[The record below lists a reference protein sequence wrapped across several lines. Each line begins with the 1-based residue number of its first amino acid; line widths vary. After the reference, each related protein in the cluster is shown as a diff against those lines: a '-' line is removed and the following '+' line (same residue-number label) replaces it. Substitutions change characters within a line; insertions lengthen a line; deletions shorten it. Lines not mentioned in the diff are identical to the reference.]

1 MFGYRADMPAG
12 RGGKAADAS
21 LTVIIDR
28 LRSRAGDVVGLIQQH
43 LADEI
48 IELRGDPQLLELLRA
63 SVAGNVETVFDALS
77 YGIDIERVEP
87 PTAALEYARRV
98 AQHGIPAN
106 ALVRAYRLGQQ
117 QMLQQVLVEVRAAG
131 LDAELALDVFD
142 AISDVTFRYIDWI
155 SQQVVASYET
165 ERERWVENRN
175 SIRALRAR
183 ELLDA
188 ASGPVDTDAAS
199 AGLRYPLRRNH
210 LALILWAEAHDAPG
224 RELLGLERFLR
235 DLSGALELRDSP
247 LFIAADRVSAW
258 GWLPLVPDRSHE
270 PIAQIRSWMAEYPD
284 QLYVA
289 AGTAQPGID
298 GFRRSHRQAQNARR
312 VMLAG
317 PSDRRFIA
325 AGEPGVLAAALLGED
340 PAQMQVWVSETLG
353 RLATDTDNDAR
364 LRRTLQVF
372 LSENSSY
379 KAAAEQLSLHHNSVK
394 YRVQRAVERRG
405 RPIVDDRLDVELALL
420 ACRNFGNTVLTSPD
434 SADHIR

>member
-1 MFGYRADMPAG
+1 MAVGHGG
-12 RGGKAADAS
+12 RSVDAS
-21 LTVIIDR
+21 VTVIIDR
-28 LRSRAGDVVGLIQQH
+28 LRDRAVDVVGLIQHH

-48 IELRGDPQLLELLRA
+48 IELRGDSQLLELLRA
-63 SVAGNVETVFDALS
+63 SVAGNVETVFDALR

-131 LDAELALDVFD
+131 LDAALALDVFD

-175 SIRALRAR
+175 SIRALRVR

-188 ASGPVDTDAAS
+188 PSGPVDTDAVS
-199 AGLRYPLRRNH
+199 AGLRYPLRRTH
-210 LALILWAEAHDAPG
+210 LAVVLWAGANEVPG
-224 RELLGLERFLR
+224 RELMGLEHFLR
-235 DLSGALELRDSP
+235 EVSESLSLRDSP
-247 LFIAADRVSAW
+247 LFVAADRVTAW
-258 GWLPLVPDRSHE
+258 GWLPLIPGASPD
-270 PIAQIRSWMAEYPD
+270 PINAIRSRVAEYPGR
-284 QLYVA
+284 LYVA
-289 AGTAQPGID
+289 AGTAQSGID

-317 PSDRRFIA
+317 PSDRPFVA
-325 AGEPGVLAAALLGED
+325 AGEPGILAVAMLSED
-340 PAQMQVWVSETLG
+340 LAQLQAWVSETLG
-353 RLATDTDNDAR
+353 QLAADTDNDAR
-364 LRRTLQVF
+364 LRQTLQVF

-379 KAAAEQLSLHHNSVK
+379 KAAAERLNLHHNSVK

-405 RPIVDDRLDVELALL
+405 EPIGDDRLDVELALL
-420 ACRNFGNTVLTSPD
+420 ACRNFGTSVLTPPTSSGIETD
-434 SADHIR
+434 RG